1 MLSLL
6 FINASSGLS
15 VRNRET
21 VRFGEEVGG
30 YGIWI
35 YVRGLKSN
43 HPGLKSGIQGLIITF
58 QSPNTTFRPDIVG
71 FSTGTEP
78 ELFGRLSLI
87 ARQQEED
94 RSHCLRLRFLSFYSL
109 CAGVLK

>member
-15 VRNRET
+15 VRNREA

-58 QSPNTTFRPDIVG
+58 QPLNTPFRPDIVG
-71 FSTGTEP
+71 FPIGTEP
-78 ELFGRLSLI
+78 VLFGG
-87 ARQQEED
+87 
-94 RSHCLRLRFLSFYSL
+94 FLS
-109 CAGVLK
+109 